1 MNNTY
6 LKFGLLILAFIALPF
21 IVNAVP
27 YLGPS
32 WVRILGFAMLYVL
45 LALGLNIV
53 IGYAGLLDMGYIG
66 FYAVG
71 AYLYALLSSP
81 HLSMA
86 GLAAGVMNWPIWL
99 IIPMAAALAGL
110 CGVLLGAPV
119 LKLRG
124 DYLAIVTLGFGEIIR
139 IFMNNLDQPVNVT
152 NGPQGISSIA
162 PIHIDAGAWSYAAG
176 EAPHALFSLH
186 SKWSLF
192 GLQVTP
198 VINYYLFFL
207 LIVIFA
213 IVMSKRLENS
223 RIGRAWMAL
232 REDEVAAEAMGL
244 NKRNIKLL
252 AFGMGATF
260 GGVSGSLFASYQGF
274 VSPESFTLME
284 SIMVLAMVVL
294 GGMGSIRGVV
304 LGALVLSVMPELF
317 RDLVNWVQPVIMDN
331 VTFISR
337 DVLRNILDAST
348 LRMLAFGI
356 ALVLVMRFR
365 PEGLWPSGRRRA
377 ELHDKDDDPEAKT
390 LGSSASAEASKAG
403 RSTSTVHFHRGE
415 AKA

>member
-1 MNNTY
+1 MKNHY
-6 LKFGLLILAFIALPF
+6 AQYALLLLAFIALPF
-21 IVNAVP
+21 LVDAIP
-27 YLGPS
+27 ILGPT

-66 FYAVG
+66 FYAIG

-81 HLSMA
+81 HLNMV
-86 GLAAGVMNWPIWL
+86 GLAEGVLNWPLW
-99 IIPMAAALAGL
+99 IIVPLAAIIAAI
-110 CGVLLGAPV
+110 CGVLIGAPV

-139 IFMNNLDQPVNVT
+139 IFMNNLDQPVNIT
-152 NGPQGISSIA
+152 NGPQGIAGIA
-162 PIHIDAGAWSYAAG
+162 PLHIDAGAWSHAG
-176 EAPHALFSLH
+176 GQAPHAFLSLQT
-186 SKWSLF
+186 KWSLF
-192 GLQVTP
+192 GLQVSP

-207 LIVIFA
+207 AVVILA
-213 IVMSKRLENS
+213 IILSKRLEVS

-244 NKRNIKLL
+244 NKRNLKLL
-252 AFGMGATF
+252 AFAMGATF
-260 GGVSGSLFASYQGF
+260 GGVSGALFSAYQGF

-304 LGALVLSVMPELF
+304 LGALILSIMPEVF
-317 RDLVNWVQPVIMDN
+317 RDLVNWVQPFVMDN

-337 DVLRNILDAST
+337 EVLRNILDAST
-348 LRMLAFGI
+348 LRMLVFGL
-356 ALVLVMRFR
+356 ALILVMRFR
-365 PEGLWPSGRRRA
+365 PEGLWPSSRRRA
-377 ELHDKDDDPEAKT
+377 ELHDEESEPVAPGPVLESGVEHLEPAT
-390 LGSSASAEASKAG
+390 AEFRLKE
-403 RSTSTVHFHRGE
+403 VN
-415 AKA
+415 KV

>member
-1 MNNTY
+1 MNKTY
-6 LKFGLLILAFIALPF
+6 LKYGLLLLAFIALPF
-21 IVNAVP
+21 IINATP
-27 YLGPS
+27 ILGPT

-71 AYLYALLSSP
+71 AYLYALLASP

-86 GLAAGVMNWPIWL
+86 GLADGVLNWPLWL
-99 IIPMAAALAGL
+99 IIPMAAAVAGL
-110 CGVLLGAPV
+110 CGALLGAPV

-139 IFMNNLDQPVNVT
+139 IFMNNLDQPVNLT

-162 PIHIDAGAWSYAAG
+162 PLHVDGGAWSYAVG
-176 EAPHALFSLH
+176 EAPQAIFSLQ

-207 LIVIFA
+207 AIVIFA

-274 VSPESFTLME
+274 VSPESFTLIE

-304 LGALVLSVMPELF
+304 LGALLLSIMPELF

-337 DVLRNILDAST
+337 ETLRNILDAST
-348 LRMLAFGI
+348 LRMLVFGI

-365 PEGLWPSGRRRA
+365 PEGLWPSTRRRA
-377 ELHDKDDDPEAKT
+377 ELHDKDDEPGQHA
-390 LGSSASAEASKAG
+390 GNSSAPTAPAS
-403 RSTSTVHFHRGE
+403 SQSSNQYQIGE
-415 AKA
+415 ARKA